1 MRNTIWKTQIRRF
14 MALLLCFVLAVIC
27 AEPISASAVDS
38 AKKTVRVGWF
48 DSAFNTIDQFG
59 RKSGYAYEYQQKIAA
74 YSGWDYEYVTGSW
87 PELYQMLIDG
97 EIDLLSDVSFTPERS
112 ERMLFSA
119 QPMGTETYYIYISP
133 ESSSGISYED
143 LSSLNGKRVGV
154 NKDSVQKDLFLD
166 WIKEHHIQVEMVDLV
181 TDEDESVDM
190 LLSGEIDA
198 YVGLDVYGG
207 FWNILPVC
215 KIASSD
221 YFFAVSKS
229 RTELLEELDAAMSRI
244 QDENRY
250 YNEQLQGKYFDAAS
264 SSLYLTPSERT
275 WLADHGKVRVG
286 YRDNYLAF
294 CAADPE
300 TGELTG
306 ALKEYLDYASR
317 SMEGGELTFE
327 PIAFPTTEDALKAL
341 KNGEIDCVFPVILTP
356 YDGEQEDL
364 LAVSTPIESEMYA
377 VVRTSDRSDFSLNG
391 EVAVAVNKGNPSYET
406 FLMDNFPDWERV
418 YFETSEDCLRGISEG
433 EADCILM
440 SNYRID
446 RITALMER
454 YKLSALSTGTDM
466 VEYFAVQRENGELYS
481 ILNKA
486 TSLVPAS
493 VVNAALTHYS
503 FVEQKVTLAEFL
515 KNNMLSVLTV
525 FGIVLAV
532 ILALLLRSRRSERKT
547 RSALGRIEELN
558 GEQEKRLEEI
568 AALNTELEKSQ
579 ENLRHALAASEQ
591 ASRAKSSFLSTM
603 SHEIRTPMNAIIG
616 LNRIAL
622 GDPDLSPKVREHL
635 EKMDGSA
642 KHLLG
647 LINNILDVSRIESGR
662 MTLTKEEF
670 SFSKMLE
677 QINTMIGA
685 QCQEKG
691 LQYDCTM
698 TGQVGEYFVGD
709 EMKLKQVFINILG
722 NAVKFTNAPGQI
734 TFTIEQTA
742 IFENQETLRFD
753 IQDTGIGID
762 KEYLPRI
769 FDAFTQ
775 EDQTATNR
783 YGGTGLGLTI
793 TKNIVELMNGTISVE
808 STQGAGSTFTVQI
821 TLQRSEKKEPPA
833 VGPSPDTY
841 RVLIVDDDPV
851 ACEHARLVLDE
862 VGITSDVCVDGEDAI
877 RQIGLHQARQE
888 PYNLILV
895 DWKMPEM
902 DGLTLTREIRKLYH
916 GDAAVVILTAYNWE
930 DIADEALD
938 AGVDSFLSKPLFPTT
953 VMQQFAKV
961 MQSRL
966 DGQGEVHRTELSGRH
981 ILMAE
986 DVFINAE
993 ILKEILSMK
1002 EMETE
1007 HAENGQAAVEMFSAS
1022 EIGHFDAVLMDIR
1035 MPVMDGLDAARA
1047 IRGMD
1052 RPDAKTVPIIALTA
1066 NAFDEDVQ
1074 RSLQAG
1080 MNAHLTKPV
1089 DPDRLYDTIERLI
1102 QD

>member
-1 MRNTIWKTQIRRF
+1 MRNIIWKTQIRRITAF
-14 MALLLCFVLAVIC
+14 FLCLVLAVIC
-27 AEPISASAVDS
+27 ARPIIAFADDNEQ
-38 AKKTVRVGWF
+38 KTVRVGWF
-48 DSAFNTIDQFG
+48 DSAFNTIDEFG
-59 RKSGYAYEYQQKIAA
+59 RRSGYAYEYQQKIAA
-74 YSGWDYEYVTGSW
+74 YSGWNYEYVTGSW

-97 EIDLLSDVSFTPERS
+97 ELDLLSDVSFTPERS
-112 ERMLFSA
+112 ELMLFSA
-119 QPMGTETYYIYISP
+119 QPMGTEAYYIYISP

-154 NKDSVQKDLFLD
+154 NKGSVQKDLFLD
-166 WIKEHHIQVEMVDLV
+166 WIEEHHIQAEMVELAD
-181 TDEDESVDM
+181 DENASVDM

-207 FWNILPVC
+207 FWNILPVL

-221 YFFAVSKS
+221 YFFAVGKS
-229 RTELLEELDAAMSRI
+229 RPELLDELDAAMSRI

-250 YNEQLQGKYFDAAS
+250 YNEQLQGKYFDAKS
-264 SSLYLTPSERT
+264 SSLYLTPSEKS
-275 WLADHGKVRVG
+275 WLADHGRVRVG

-294 CAADPE
+294 CASDPE

-317 SMEGGELTFE
+317 CMEGGELTFE
-327 PIAFPTTEDALKAL
+327 PVAFPTTEDALEAL
-341 KNGEIDCVFPVILTP
+341 KIGEIDCVFPVILTP
-356 YDGEQEDL
+356 YDGEQNGL

-377 VVRTSDRSDFSLNG
+377 VVRTANRGDFSLNG
-391 EVAVAVNKGNPSYET
+391 KVAVAVNRGNPSYET

-418 YFETSEDCLRGISEG
+418 YFDTSEECLRGISEG

-446 RITALMER
+446 RIKALMER
-454 YKLSALSTGTDM
+454 YQLSALSTGTDM

-503 FVEQKVTLAEFL
+503 FVEQEVTLTEFL
-515 KNNMLSVLTV
+515 KNNMLSVLIV

-532 ILALLLRSRRSERKT
+532 ILALLLRSKRSERKT
-547 RSALGRIEELN
+547 RSALIRIEELN

-568 AALNTELEKSQ
+568 AALNAELEKSQ

-591 ASRAKSSFLSTM
+591 ASRAKTSFLSAM

-616 LNRIAL
+616 LNSIAL
-622 GDPDLSPKVREHL
+622 KDPDLSPKIREYL
-635 EKMDGSA
+635 EKIGGSA

-647 LINNILDVSRIESGR
+647 LINDILDVSRIESGR

-670 SFSKMLE
+670 SFGKMLE

-691 LQYDCTM
+691 LQYECTM

-709 EMKLKQVFINILG
+709 EMKLKQILINILG

-734 TFTIEQTA
+734 TFTIKQTA
-742 IFENQETLRFD
+742 VFEDQETLRFD
-753 IQDTGIGID
+753 VQDTGIGID
-762 KEYLPRI
+762 KEYLTKI

-775 EDQTATNR
+775 EDQTATNQ

-808 STQGAGSTFTVQI
+808 STKGVGSTFTIQI
-821 TLQRSEKKEPPA
+821 TLQRSEKKELPA
-833 VGPSPDTY
+833 IGLSPAAY
-841 RVLIVDDDPV
+841 RVLIIDDDPV
-851 ACEHARLVLDE
+851 SCEHAKLVMDE
-862 VGITSDVCVDGEDAI
+862 VGITADICLGGEDAI
-877 RQIGLHQARQE
+877 RQIGLRRARQE

-930 DIADEALD
+930 DIADEAMD
-938 AGVDSFLSKPLFPTT
+938 AGVDSFLSNPLFPTT
-953 VMQQFAKV
+953 VMQQIAKV
-961 MQSRL
+961 MQGML
-966 DGQGEVHRTELSGRH
+966 TEHGEAHRAELSGRH

-986 DVFINAE
+986 DMFINAE
-993 ILKEILSMK
+993 ILKGILSMK
-1002 EMETE
+1002 KMEVE
-1007 HAENGQAAVEMFSAS
+1007 HAENGQLAVEMFSAS
-1022 EIGHFDAVLMDIR
+1022 KIGHFDAVLMDIR
-1035 MPVMDGLDAARA
+1035 MPVMDGLNAARA
-1047 IRGMD
+1047 IRALD

-1089 DPDRLYDTIERLI
+1089 EPERLFDTMERLI